1 MRTCP
6 SAAFKS
12 IGKGRARES
21 FFALDGITMAELS
34 ITCLNEAI
42 ARGAQTVQ
50 ADEAFYAE
58 QVMAVAERITEDG
71 YKVLLLAG
79 PSGAGKTTT
88 ANLIADAVRSR
99 GFDALIVSLDNFY
112 RDHNDPAYPRLPDGA
127 RDMESS
133 DALDLACIRDCLARI
148 LRGQSFSIPRYDFK
162 LGRATSETAYEPMLH
177 GCVIVEGLHA
187 LNPAIAAHLPSEE
200 VLRLFVSVS
209 TNILDENGTRILSG
223 RKIRFL
229 RRLVRDSI
237 FRGADVALTL
247 SVWQSVL
254 DGEDKYLYPYKETA
268 DVFFNTFHTFE
279 LGVLKDMAAAR
290 ITAAGIDDPYLSVV
304 ERALAC
310 IAPLSPSLVPKSSL
324 IREFIAGGVYE
335 DRY

>member
-1 MRTCP
+1 
-6 SAAFKS
+6 
-12 IGKGRARES
+12 
-21 FFALDGITMAELS
+21 MAELL
-34 ITCLNEAI
+34 ITKLNEAI
-42 ARGAQTVQ
+42 ARGIETVA
-50 ADEAFYAE
+50 ADEAFYE
-58 QVMAVAERITEDG
+58 KQVAEVADRIAADG
-71 YKVLLLAG
+71 VKVLLLAG

-88 ANLIADAVRSR
+88 ANLIADAVRAR
-99 GFDALIVSLDNFY
+99 GLDALIVSLDNFY
-112 RDHNDPAYPRLPDGA
+112 RDHSDPAYPRLPDGA

-133 DALDLACIRDCLARI
+133 EALDLALVRDALSRI
-148 LRGQSFSIPRYDFK
+148 LLGKDFVIPRYDFK
-162 LGRATSETAYEPMLH
+162 QGRAVSETAYEPMRH

-187 LNPAIAAHLPSEE
+187 LNPSIAHHLPEGG

-209 TNILDENGTRILSG
+209 TNIVDESGERILSG

-237 FRGADVALTL
+237 FRGASVALTL

-254 DGEDKYLYPYKETA
+254 DGEDKYLYPYKDTA

-279 LGVLKDMAAAR
+279 LGVLKDMVAAR
-290 ITAAGIDDPYLSVV
+290 ITEAGIEDPYLSII

-310 IAPLSPSLVPKSSL
+310 IAPLSPALVPKTSL
-324 IREFIAGGVYE
+324 IREFIAGGIYE

>member
-1 MRTCP
+1 MKRKEQ
-6 SAAFKS
+6 SAPA
-12 IGKGRARES
+12 
-21 FFALDGITMAELS
+21 ALVEYSMAELS
-34 ITCLNEAI
+34 ITRLNAAI
-42 ARGAQTVQ
+42 ARGPLTV
-50 ADEAFYAE
+50 AEDEAFYE
-58 QVMAVAERITEDG
+58 KQVGDVAKQITEQEI
-71 YKVLLLAG
+71 KVLLLAG

-88 ANLIADAVRSR
+88 ANLIADAVHAR
-99 GFDALIVSLDNFY
+99 GFDALVVSLDNFY
-112 RDHNDPAYPRLPDGA
+112 RDHNDPDYPRLPSGA
-127 RDMESS
+127 RDMESC
-133 DALDLACIRDCLARI
+133 DALDLALIRDCLTKI
-148 LRGQSFSIPRYDFK
+148 LLGQAFTIPRYDFK
-162 LGRATSETAYEPMLH
+162 VGRATSQTEYVPMRH

-187 LNPAIAAHLPSEE
+187 LNPAISEHLPAGG

-209 TNILDENGTRILSG
+209 TNIVDEKGERILSG
-223 RKIRFL
+223 RKMRFL

-279 LGVLKDMAAAR
+279 LGVLKDMAAERIAVSGIRSPYLTVIEKALAR
-290 ITAAGIDDPYLSVV
+290 I
-304 ERALAC
+304 E
-310 IAPLSPSLVPKSSL
+310 PLSADLVPKTSL

>member
-1 MRTCP
+1 
-6 SAAFKS
+6 
-12 IGKGRARES
+12 
-21 FFALDGITMAELS
+21 MAEIS
-34 ITCLNEAI
+34 IDRLNAAI
-42 ARGAQTVQ
+42 ARGAETVA

-58 QVMAVAERITEDG
+58 QVSEVARQIVRDG
-71 YKVLLLAG
+71 VKVLLLAG

-88 ANLIADAVRSR
+88 ANLIADAVRER

-112 RDHNDPAYPRLPDGA
+112 RAHGDPSYPRLPDGE
-127 RDMESS
+127 RDMESA
-133 DALDLACIRDCLARI
+133 DALDLARIRDCLSRI
-148 LRGQSFSIPRYDFK
+148 LLGQAFSIPRYDFK
-162 LGRATSETAYEPMLH
+162 LGRAVSQTPYAPMLH

-187 LNPAIAAHLPSEE
+187 LNPAIGHHLPAGG

-209 TNILDENGTRILSG
+209 TNIVDAKGERILSG

-237 FRGADVALTL
+237 FRGADVGLTL

-254 DGEDKYLYPYKETA
+254 DGEDKYLYPYKGSA
-268 DVFFNTFHTFE
+268 DIFFNTFHTFE
-279 LGVLKDMAAAR
+279 PGVLKGMAAER

-310 IAPLSPSLVPKSSL
+310 IAPLSPALVPKSSL
-324 IREFIAGGVYE
+324 IREFIAGGIYE